1 MKKMEEKSME
11 ENIMEHEIDT
21 KPEHYYGC
29 TLNCGIKIAASTENS
44 MIYVCPGKP
53 QFFKL

>member
-1 MKKMEEKSME
+1 MEEKSME